1 MTSDEAGGTSVEIL
15 VIYHSQSGHTKMM
28 AEAVA
33 KGAGSIENVRVK
45 LKRAAEAGLEDLVSC
60 DGLAIGSPENF
71 GYMSGMIKDFFD
83 RTYEAARERKEIFKK
98 PYVIFISAG
107 NDGTGAS
114 SQIERICRG
123 YPFNKVYEPLIIR
136 GEVSKDDLARC
147 EELGKLIAAG
157 CEARIF

>member
-1 MTSDEAGGTSVEIL
+1 MSLDEAGDSSIEIL
-15 VIYHSQSGHTKMM
+15 VIYHSQTGHTKIM

-33 KGAGSIENVRVK
+33 RGAGSITNVRVE

-83 RTYEAARERKEIFKK
+83 RTYEAARTRKEIFKK

-114 SQIERICRG
+114 TQIERICRG
-123 YPFNKVYEPLIIR
+123 YPFNKVYEPVISR
-136 GEVSKDDLARC
+136 GEVSKDDLVRC
-147 EELGKLIAAG
+147 EELGQLIAAG

>member
-1 MTSDEAGGTSVEIL
+1 MSSDEAGDSGIEIL
-15 VIYHSQSGHTKMM
+15 LIYHSQTGHTKIM

-33 KGAGSIENVRVK
+33 RGAGAINNVRVE
-45 LKRAAEAGLEDLVSC
+45 LKRAADAGLEDLVSC

-83 RTYEAARERKEIFKK
+83 RTYEAARKRKEIFKK

-114 SQIERICRG
+114 TQIERICRG
-123 YPFNKVYEPLIIR
+123 YPFNKVYEPVISR
-136 GEVSKDDLARC
+136 GEVSKDDLVKC
-147 EELGKLIAAG
+147 EELGQLIAAG